1 MRKYLHDVRQALP
14 LLGIR
19 RSHFLLAAC
28 FGILGVGSAIALTAV
43 AAWLIVRASLH
54 PPVLTLT
61 VASVAVRM
69 FGVSRPVM
77 RYVERLASHRVAL
90 DGMAHIRAE
99 IYRIISRGK
108 VQAVASIRRGDLLA
122 RTSAD
127 VEEFANVVVLA
138 LLPAAVALGVG
149 IGVVIFFAF
158 LSPQIALIVA
168 ICQLLAGV
176 LVPYFTMRGAAIAE
190 EQRQA
195 VRTDLNADL
204 LTALD
209 HATELQV
216 GGQLGAL
223 KTRIATHEANL
234 TQCTDRAAGPHA
246 FGQALSVALMLAAT
260 LGAVLVG
267 IPQLHAGIIGV
278 EELGVLV
285 LTPLAAFEATAQ
297 LGPAAVQL
305 VRSGA
310 AARRIT
316 DLLAAAKAPE
326 SEAQQQIA
334 AAPLTAPS
342 LQLQDASLA
351 WPNRQLVASGID
363 LTLAPGRAIA
373 VVGPSGIGKTT
384 LLATLAGYIPPAAG
398 TLSLNGQPATR
409 RELASAVSVTE
420 EDAHIFHTTV
430 LENLRVAN
438 GQLTECD
445 AQTLLTRAGL
455 GNWLSALPDG
465 LATMLGSEGHT
476 ISGGERRRLL
486 FARALAANAPIM
498 LLDEAAEHLDAPTAD
513 QLIADVIAE
522 VRSSNRALLL
532 ITHRLSPLGACD
544 EVVLLDRLEANAP
557 ATIVARGSHEHL
569 LATNAHYRWSV
580 EQEGAYE

>member
-1 MRKYLHDVRQALP
+1 MRKYLHDVREALP

-90 DGMAHIRAE
+90 DGMAHIRTE

-149 IGVVIFFAF
+149 IGVVVFFAF
-158 LSPQIALIVA
+158 LSPQVALIVA

-190 EQRQA
+190 EQRQT

-223 KTRIATHEANL
+223 ETRIATHEANL

-246 FGQALSVALMLAAT
+246 FGQALSVALMLVAT
-260 LGAVLVG
+260 LGAILVG

-326 SEAQQQIA
+326 SQAQQQPA
-334 AAPLTAPS
+334 AAPRSAPTV
-342 LQLQDASLA
+342 QLRDASLA
-351 WPNRQLVASGID
+351 WPDRKLVARGID
-363 LTLAPGRAIA
+363 LTLAPGRAVA

-398 TLSLNGQPATR
+398 TLSLDGEPATR

-438 GQLTECD
+438 GQLTESD

-455 GNWLSALPDG
+455 GQWLAALPDG

-522 VRSSNRALLL
+522 VRSSGRALLL
-532 ITHRLSPLGACD
+532 ITHRLSALGECD
-544 EVVLLDRLEANAP
+544 EVVLLDRQQANAP
-557 ATIVARGSHEHL
+557 ATIVARGSHGQL
-569 LATNAHYRWSV
+569 LADNAHYRWSV